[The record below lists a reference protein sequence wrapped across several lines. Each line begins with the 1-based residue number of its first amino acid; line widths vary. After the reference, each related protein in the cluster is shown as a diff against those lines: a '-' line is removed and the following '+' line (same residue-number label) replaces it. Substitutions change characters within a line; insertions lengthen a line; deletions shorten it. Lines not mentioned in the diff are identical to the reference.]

1 MSRSTTRPP
10 LAHAGAAT
18 PLSAPDRQAVLAI
31 ASALAPLEA
40 GAFDPLLQ
48 AITVQQ
54 LPAGDTLL
62 RAGEPGAREFFVLD
76 GVLRSWVGDAAGRE
90 VTLAFH
96 VGPGVLTP
104 AIGRVVDGCSR
115 VHCQALTAV
124 RVAGFEAS
132 ALVACMLRDPTVQR
146 WGDAVLRAE
155 LMRRADREW
164 ALAALPAA
172 QRLQQFRQQFPGLE
186 ARIAQHH
193 IASYLGITPVSLS
206 RLRAQER
213 AASGRPGRSA
223 GRA

>member
-1 MSRSTTRPP
+1 MTRSTLPRPP
-10 LAHAGAAT
+10 HPHALVPLA
-18 PLSAPDRQAVLAI
+18 APDRLALLDI
-31 ASALAPLEA
+31 ATALAPLDA
-40 GAFDPLLQ
+40 DAFEPVLQ
-48 AITVQQ
+48 AITVQR
-54 LPAGDTLL
+54 LAPGDALL
-62 RAGEPGAREFFVLD
+62 RAGEPGAREFFVLE
-76 GVLRSWVGDAAGRE
+76 GVLRSWVGDAQGRE
-90 VTLAFH
+90 VTLGFH

-104 AIGRVVDGCSR
+104 AIGRVVDDCSR
-115 VHCQALTAV
+115 VHCHALTAV

-132 ALVACMLRDPTVQR
+132 ALVGCMLRDPAVQR

-172 QRLQQFRQQFPGLE
+172 QRLQQFRAQFPGLE

-213 AASGRPGRSA
+213 AGSRR
-223 GRA
+223 

>member
-1 MSRSTTRPP
+1 MTDRRPDPTRPNATRP
-10 LAHAGAAT
+10 LA
-18 PLSAPDRQAVLAI
+18 APDRVALLSI
-31 ASALAPLEA
+31 ATALAPLDA
-40 GAFDPLLQ
+40 DAFEPVLQ
-48 AITVQQ
+48 SIAVQQ
-54 LPAGDTLL
+54 LAPGDTLL
-62 RAGEPGAREFFVLD
+62 RAGEPGAREFFVRE
-76 GVLRSWVGDAAGRE
+76 GVLRSWVGDAPGRE

-104 AIGRVVDGCSR
+104 AIGRVVDACSR
-115 VHCQALTAV
+115 VHCQALTAA

-132 ALVACMLRDPTVQR
+132 TLVGCMLRDPAVQA

-172 QRLQQFRQQFPGLE
+172 QRLQQFRRQFPGLV

-213 AASGRPGRSA
+213 AVQARQRGSASA
-223 GRA
+223 

>member
-1 MSRSTTRPP
+1 MTRSTLAQPP
-10 LAHAGAAT
+10 HRHATTLLAAT
-18 PLSAPDRQAVLAI
+18 PADRLASLAI
-31 ASALAPLEA
+31 ATALAPLDA
-40 GAFDPLLQ
+40 DAFEPVLQ
-48 AITVQQ
+48 AITVQH
-54 LPAGDTLL
+54 LAPGDALL
-62 RAGEPGAREFFVLD
+62 RAGEPGAREFFVLE
-76 GVLRSWVGDAAGRE
+76 GVLMSWVGDAQGRE

-115 VHCQALTAV
+115 VHCHALTAV

-132 ALVACMLRDPTVQR
+132 TLVGCMMRDPAVQR
-146 WGDAVLRAE
+146 WGDSVLRAE

-186 ARIAQHH
+186 ARIAQRH

-206 RLRAQER
+206 RLRSQER
-213 AASGRPGRSA
+213 AGQGRVHGGA
-223 GRA
+223 

>member
-1 MSRSTTRPP
+1 MTRSTLPQVP
-10 LAHAGAAT
+10 HLHALT
-18 PLSAPDRQAVLAI
+18 PLVAPDRLALLAI
-31 ASALAPLEA
+31 ATALAPLDA
-40 GAFDPLLQ
+40 DAFEPVLQ
-48 AITVQQ
+48 AITVQR
-54 LPAGDTLL
+54 LAAGDVLL

-76 GVLRSWVGDAAGRE
+76 GVLRSWVGDAQGRE

-96 VGPGVLTP
+96 VGPGILTP
-104 AIGRVVDGCSR
+104 AIGRVVDECSR
-115 VHCQALTAV
+115 VHCHALTAV

-132 ALVACMLRDPTVQR
+132 TLVGCMLRDPAVQC

-155 LMRRADREW
+155 LMRRSDREW
-164 ALAALPAA
+164 ALAALSAA

-213 AASGRPGRSA
+213 AARRREHGGA
-223 GRA
+223 